1 MKVCSVCGQEKN
13 DTLFRFRTD
22 SKKYRPYC
30 FDCEARQLKK
40 NYLNNK
46 THRLQKNQ
54 KFRSDLPIIKIL
66 RQAKK
71 TAGKKGLDF
80 NITEEDIFLPEQ
92 CKYLN
97 IPLTNTQGEGAVWSN
112 YSIDRIDPSKGYV
125 KGNVEII
132 SRKANIM
139 KSTATQEE
147 LITFAKN
154 ILKIFGV

>member
-1 MKVCSVCGQEKN
+1 MKACSLCNQEKSEAS
-13 DTLFRFRTD
+13 FRFRTD
-22 SKKYRPYC
+22 TNKYRPYC
-30 FDCEARQLKK
+30 LDCEAKRLNK
-40 NYLNNK
+40 NYIDNK
-46 THRLQKNQ
+46 PHRLQKNQ
-54 KFRSDLPIIKIL
+54 KFRSDLPIVKIL
-66 RQAKK
+66 RQAKE
-71 TAGKKGLDF
+71 TAKKKGLEF

-112 YSIDRIDPSKGYV
+112 YSIDRIDPCKGYI